1 MMATICKNQAL
12 SEGLTRLTKSMEM
25 DLFSSSSSNGCTMR
39 GRTNNQITR
48 TTNKSGGTLTN
59 LEVSK
64 GIDLI

>member
-1 MMATICKNQAL
+1 MMATICKNRAL
-12 SEGLTRLTKSMEM
+12 LEGITRLTKSMEM
-25 DLFSSSSSNGCTMR
+25 DLFSNSSSNGCTMR

-48 TTNKSGGTLTN
+48 TTNKSGGTLTS